1 MGCCGNKE
9 QPSKKIEVQK
19 NKPPGQIQPS
29 DVIVQP
35 NKVASK
41 RDYKKG
47 ELIGTGA
54 FSEVYQALDNK
65 TGKILAIKTVKLQ
78 GGGDQIFRTIN
89 ALKAEIKL
97 LKKLQHKNIIKYYFT
112 EISQDNTY
120 VDIALEYIAQGSLR
134 KVINKVRLDEANVRI
149 YARQILE
156 GIQYLHQ
163 NKVIHRDIK
172 AANILVDSDGTIKLS
187 DFGTSKV
194 LDSEE
199 NLIIQNKSLK
209 GTPYWMAP
217 EVCQLKAA
225 SFESDIWSFGGV
237 VIEMIG
243 GLPPYADKYGAD
255 IDAYELMKKIAQEEK
270 PNYPQQTS
278 AQAKNFLDSIFVAA
292 HLRPSASKL
301 LQHPYVQI
309 SDPQTDSEEIG
320 FKQSL
325 DPVPSKRSIVGATN
339 GKIQDK
345 PINSTYIQ
353 QQQLQK
359 QRLDEQRLQKQ
370 REWEQALKE
379 ELRRKS
385 QKNQ

>member
-1 MGCCGNKE
+1 MYSFLIFLEK
-9 QPSKKIEVQK
+9 SKIEVPK

-29 DVIVQP
+29 DS
-35 NKVASK
+35 NKVGTK

-78 GGGDQIFRTIN
+78 GGKDQIFRTIN

-112 EISQDNTY
+112 EISPDHSY

-134 KVINKVRLDEANVRI
+134 KVINKVRLDETNVRI

-156 GIQYLHQ
+156 GIQYLHE

-194 LDSEE
+194 LESEE

-270 PNYPQQTS
+270 PNYPQQAS
-278 AQAKNFLDSIFVAA
+278 MLAKSFLDSIFVAA
-292 HLRPSASKL
+292 PLRPTASKL

-309 SDPQTDSEEIG
+309 SDPQTDSEEVG

-325 DPVPSKRSIVGATN
+325 DPVPSKRSIGGGTN
-339 GKIQDK
+339 GHIQDK

-385 QKNQ
+385 QKN

>member
-1 MGCCGNKE
+1 MGCCG
-9 QPSKKIEVQK
+9 SKKEKLTNKVQE
-19 NKPPGQIQPS
+19 NQPLDQIKSSQ
-29 DVIVQP
+29 VIVQT
-35 NKVASK
+35 NKAGTK

-47 ELIGTGA
+47 DLIGTGA

-65 TGKILAIKTVKLQ
+65 TGKLLAIKTVKLQ
-78 GGGDQIFRTIN
+78 GGKDEILRTII

-112 EISQDNTY
+112 EISPNQSY

-194 LDSEE
+194 LESEE
-199 NLIIQNKSLK
+199 TLIIQNKSLK

-255 IDAYELMKKIAQEEK
+255 IDAYELMKKIALEEK

-278 AQAKNFLDSIFVAA
+278 TLATEFLDTIFVAA

-309 SDPQTDSEEIG
+309 SDPQIDSEEVG

-325 DPVPSKRSIVGATN
+325 DPVPSKSKIAGPTAGN
-339 GKIQDK
+339 IQDQ
-345 PINSTYIQ
+345 PINSTQ
-353 QQQLQK
+353 TQLKQLQSHK
-359 QRLDEQRLQKQ
+359 LDEQRLQKQ
-370 REWEQALKE
+370 REWELALQE

-385 QKNQ
+385 KQNL

>member
-1 MGCCGNKE
+1 MGCCGSKE
-9 QPSKKIEVQK
+9 QQSKIEVPK

-29 DVIVQP
+29 DVIVQS
-35 NKVASK
+35 NKVGTK

-78 GGGDQIFRTIN
+78 GGKDQIFRTIN

-112 EISQDNTY
+112 EISPDHSY

-134 KVINKVRLDEANVRI
+134 KVINKVRLDETNVRI

-156 GIQYLHQ
+156 GIQYLHE

-194 LDSEE
+194 LESEE

-255 IDAYELMKKIAQEEK
+255 IEAYELMKKIAQEEK

-278 AQAKNFLDSIFVAA
+278 MLAKSFLDSIFVAA
-292 HLRPSASKL
+292 HLRPTASKL
-301 LQHPYVQI
+301 LQHQYVQI
-309 SDPQTDSEEIG
+309 SDPQTDSEEVG

-325 DPVPSKRSIVGATN
+325 DPVPSKRSIGGGTN
-339 GKIQDK
+339 GNIQDK

-370 REWEQALKE
+370 KEWELALKE

-385 QKNQ
+385 QKN

>member
-1 MGCCGNKE
+1 MGCCGTKE
-9 QPSKKIEVQK
+9 QRLKNDVQI
-19 NKPPGQIQPS
+19 NQPPGQIKPS
-29 DVIVQP
+29 EVVVQP
-35 NKVASK
+35 ITTGTK

-47 ELIGTGA
+47 DLIGKGA

-78 GGGDQIFRTIN
+78 GGKDQIHRTIN

-112 EISQDNTY
+112 EISSDQTY

-134 KVINKVRLDEANVRI
+134 KVINKVRLDEPNVRI

-156 GIQYLHQ
+156 GIEYLHQ

-194 LDSEE
+194 LESEE
-199 NLIIQNKSLK
+199 TLILQNKSLK

-217 EVCQLKAA
+217 EVCQLKPA

-243 GLPPYADKYGAD
+243 GQPPYADKYGSD
-255 IDAYELMKKIAQEEK
+255 IDAYELIKKIAQEEK

-278 AQAKNFLDSIFVAA
+278 SLAKNFLDSIFVAPQ
-292 HLRPSASKL
+292 LRPSASKL
-301 LQHPYVQI
+301 LQHPFVQI
-309 SDPQTDSEEIG
+309 FDPQTDSEEVG

-325 DPVPSKRSIVGATN
+325 DPVPSKRSFAGASN
-339 GKIQDK
+339 GHILDK

-359 QRLDEQRLQKQ
+359 QRIDEQRLQKQ
-370 REWEQALKE
+370 REWELALKE
-379 ELRRKS
+379 ELRRKQQ
-385 QKNQ
+385 QKS